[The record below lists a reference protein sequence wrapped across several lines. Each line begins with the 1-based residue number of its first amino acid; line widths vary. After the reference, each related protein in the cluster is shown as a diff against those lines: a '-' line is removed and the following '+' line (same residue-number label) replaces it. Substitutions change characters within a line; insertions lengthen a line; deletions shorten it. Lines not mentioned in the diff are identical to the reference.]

1 MFTEGVKCWRIDSIG
16 HDPSLFVSV
25 RLSGSPIARDLHVN
39 VIFSASARYCHVF
52 DVFSKTIL
60 HNKKAINR
68 IARQR
73 TKKRTAT
80 AYTSFLTGCSP
91 RRTVE
96 NFSKGT
102 CGRNDRCIIIL
113 TKETTKLSAL
123 LATSTHHVCIRRSLS
138 HEPTCVG
145 HKLKASEKGAR

>member
-1 MFTEGVKCWRIDSIG
+1 MLADRLHRTRPV
-16 HDPSLFVSV
+16 SLCV
-25 RLSGSPIARDLHVN
+25 LSIARDWYVN
-39 VIFSASARYCHVF
+39 VIFSASASYCHVF
-52 DVFSKTIL
+52 DVFFQTIL
-60 HNKKAINR
+60 HNKKARKR

-91 RRTVE
+91 RPTVE

-102 CGRNDRCIIIL
+102 CGRNDRSTIIL

-123 LATSTHHVCIRRSLS
+123 LTTSTHHMCVRRSLN

-145 HKLKASEKGAR
+145 HKSKRKGRSLATCCGKQ